1 MIDKYYKK
9 ISWLMTVVLG
19 LLAVFAIFVTESFA
33 QNVLA
38 APPPSQYNLDE
49 RGVDL
54 ITGALNLSTTERR
67 SVRKTRA
74 VWPSP
79 APISPAKAIA
89 TI

>member
-1 MIDKYYKK
+1 
-9 ISWLMTVVLG
+9 MTVVLG

-54 ITGALNLSTTERR
+54 ITGALNLSTTE
-67 SVRKTRA
+67 
-74 VWPSP
+74 
-79 APISPAKAIA
+79 
-89 TI
+89 